1 MKRSIS
7 IGTVAVTAS
16 LMAVSAQADKW
27 SDQFP
32 HIKNTGDIPGECSY
46 EAMSQKD
53 YSGRK
58 LTINTHAV
66 PVMGEP
72 TALHAE
78 QFSKLTGA
86 EVNVIHTPA
95 GDLYS
100 KAMVPFQAGQAPY
113 DIVFGF
119 SNFIRDWMQYLEPVP
134 AKYVNMR
141 QMQDVTKSH
150 IDVNSWGGT
159 MMQFPID
166 GDRHYLK
173 YRKDVIDNPEY

>member
-1 MKRSIS
+1 MIKIS
-7 IGTVAVTAS
+7 TLTVTAS
-16 LMAVSAQADKW
+16 LLAVAAQADKW

-32 HIKNTGDIPGECSY
+32 HIKNTGDIAGECSY
-46 EAMSQKD
+46 ESMSKKD
-53 YSGRK
+53 YSGQK

-66 PVMGEP
+66 PVIGEP

-113 DIVFGF
+113 DIVFG
-119 SNFIRDWMQYLEPVP
+119 SQTSLEIGNSTYSQYQP
-134 AKYVNMR
+134 NMLTCVKCKMLR
-141 QMQDVTKSH
+141 KVTLMLTH
-150 IDVNSWGGT
+150 GMV
-159 MMQFPID
+159 
-166 GDRHYLK
+166 R
-173 YRKDVIDNPEY
+173 